1 MEGGG
6 SVGKSRLQIRE
17 ERERREELALK
28 IEAVLLE
35 SGCTYGDARVVLG
48 WLSSHYESKSGNLI
62 DEVNIREIA
71 KEPFNT
77 EPERV
82 DNAKAIANVLLQRER
97 ILAKRKQQSQQC
109 AQTD

>member
-1 MEGGG
+1 MT
-6 SVGKSRLQIRE
+6 L
-17 ERERREELALK
+17 ERERAEDET

-35 SGCTYGDARVVLG
+35 SDCTYGDVRVVLG
-48 WLSSHYESKSGNLI
+48 WLSSHYELKSGNLI
-62 DEVNIREIA
+62 DAVSIREIA

-97 ILAKRKQQSQQC
+97 ILAMRKQQSQQC